1 MQADQQYTQN
11 QQQTQNSVN
20 PQPAQAP
27 TTTLGLS
34 AFSEQSQ
41 QSLPPGQLPFTSQQ
55 PIPQNSSLSTLSPLP
70 PAVVG
75 DALQAAA
82 QLGTIL
88 SAGVASQGQN
98 IAPQQP
104 GMGNFM
110 PHIPPNMPAVSKR
123 SQRQQKGSKTKILPP
138 ELDIEG
144 PSSNEA
150 YKVAMADKNLTI
162 YPKALNFL
170 PSNYWVDQESPFGEL
185 VTKFFQR
192 KNNANCRFPHKL
204 YNALSVVEQD
214 PTMYN
219 LLGVKWV
226 TDEIFKVDK
235 LIFGRLLGISSIDGG
250 LFHRQ
255 GNFPS
260 HGFTE
265 LSSAQVNEL
274 KVSLGDEIADVD
286 QERIRLMFHEGKMFS
301 KMSDEDSVTK
311 CKWANSDKVGQ

>member
-20 PQPAQAP
+20 PQPAQTP
-27 TTTLGLS
+27 TTTLGLN

-55 PIPQNSSLSTLSPLP
+55 PIPQNSSLSTLSSLP
-70 PAVVG
+70 PTVVG

-104 GMGNFM
+104 GMGNFI
-110 PHIPPNMPAVSKR
+110 PQIPPNMSAVSKR

-150 YKVAMADKNLTI
+150 YKVAMADKTLTI

-185 VTKFFQR
+185 VT
-192 KNNANCRFPHKL
+192 
-204 YNALSVVEQD
+204 
-214 PTMYN
+214 
-219 LLGVKWV
+219 
-226 TDEIFKVDK
+226 
-235 LIFGRLLGISSIDGG
+235 
-250 LFHRQ
+250 
-255 GNFPS
+255 
-260 HGFTE
+260 
-265 LSSAQVNEL
+265 
-274 KVSLGDEIADVD
+274 
-286 QERIRLMFHEGKMFS
+286 
-301 KMSDEDSVTK
+301 
-311 CKWANSDKVGQ
+311 